1 MSYILKPP
9 LTPPPKEGNKN
20 SPPSQGGAGG
30 GFFFGFSFILSTIV
44 RNIFEKTK
52 CNQGKSLYLFL
63 LIILEL
69 FNFIFFIIFMDN
81 QLIIGLITLAIYMI
95 GFFLNKKKGNPD
107 ENAPQT
113 PEPMEKAEDSL
124 QEILRKFQQDIK
136 KEEQTKPIQAKNQQT
151 KQNII
156 LNAKQDAKK
165 EVMRKMQED
174 KQSGKKKPKK
184 QSEESVFGKKY
195 VDYDLDYKG
204 LTAEDKQAMK
214 KFDAYAITTQ
224 KKNPILK
231 LLSNKKS
238 LKQVFIANEIFQRK
252 F

>member
-1 MSYILKPP
+1 M
-9 LTPPPKEGNKN
+9 E
-20 SPPSQGGAGG
+20 
-30 GFFFGFSFILSTIV
+30 
-44 RNIFEKTK
+44 
-52 CNQGKSLYLFL
+52 
-63 LIILEL
+63 
-69 FNFIFFIIFMDN
+69 N
-81 QLIIGLITLAIYMI
+81 QLIIGLVTLAIYLI
-95 GFFLNKKKGNPD
+95 GFFLNKKKDNQD

-113 PEPMEKAEDSL
+113 PQSTESGEASL
-124 QEILRKFQQDIK
+124 QEILRKFQQDAQ
-136 KEEQTKPIQAKNQQT
+136 KEENLKVSKPKNQET
-151 KQNII
+151 KQNKI
-156 LNAKQDAKK
+156 LNAKQDAKQ

-184 QSEESVFGKKY
+184 QTEESVLGRKY

-231 LLSNKKS
+231 LLSDKKS

>member
-1 MSYILKPP
+1 M
-9 LTPPPKEGNKN
+9 E
-20 SPPSQGGAGG
+20 
-30 GFFFGFSFILSTIV
+30 
-44 RNIFEKTK
+44 
-52 CNQGKSLYLFL
+52 
-63 LIILEL
+63 
-69 FNFIFFIIFMDN
+69 N
-81 QLIIGLITLAIYMI
+81 QLIIGLITLAIYLI
-95 GFFLNKKKGNPD
+95 GFFLNKKKENPD

-113 PEPMEKAEDSL
+113 PESMDKAEGSL
-124 QEILRKFQQDIK
+124 QEILKKFQQDIK
-136 KEEQTKPIQAKNQQT
+136 KELEITPKQNKNQET
-151 KQNII
+151 KQNVI

-184 QSEESVFGKKY
+184 QTEESVFGKKY

-204 LTAEDKQAMK
+204 LTKEDKQAMK

-231 LLSNKKS
+231 LLSDKKN
-238 LKQVFIANEIFQRK
+238 LKQIFIANEIFQRK

>member
-1 MSYILKPP
+1 M
-9 LTPPPKEGNKN
+9 E
-20 SPPSQGGAGG
+20 
-30 GFFFGFSFILSTIV
+30 
-44 RNIFEKTK
+44 
-52 CNQGKSLYLFL
+52 
-63 LIILEL
+63 
-69 FNFIFFIIFMDN
+69 N
-81 QLIIGLITLAIYMI
+81 QLIIGIITLVIYLI
-95 GFFLNKKKGNPD
+95 GFFLNKKKENPN

-113 PEPMEKAEDSL
+113 PNSVERAEDSL
-124 QEILRKFQQDIK
+124 QEILRKFQQDMK
-136 KEEQTKPIQAKNQQT
+136 NETPAKPIQAKNQET
-151 KQNII
+151 KQNVL
-156 LNAKQDAKK
+156 LNAKQAAKQ

-174 KQSGKKKPKK
+174 KQKGKKKPKK

-204 LTAEDKQAMK
+204 LSTEDKQAMK

-231 LLSNKKS
+231 LLSDKKS